1 MSLES
6 DISDVLAHYWLE
18 ENLYCGMSST
28 EVFRRLSQKLS
39 KPVTINDVR
48 KVLGDMQ
55 AKGLVST
62 RQVQGEIYAYP
73 KRPLLEPRDPLSKED
88 VGIYTKQLRLGG
100 SQIEHRFFRRQVL
113 DRYNQDPRYVVGD
126 FGSSGSIF
134 IKDEFY
140 DDKDTLEADKVSIQ
154 TFGIGYRENG
164 ERIVAVI
171 LSDLGRLSKEHQ
183 QYWASFEIHEKCF
196 LDSDYVKTSFGA
208 EFTDRVSPF
217 IAFIQ
222 ELREINRICDLIG
235 EPHLFRKTYEKGHP
249 QGFDWIT
256 KPTALEFYSFAHV
269 TDKLI
274 SENLNKKFFKGK
286 VELKE
291 RIVSDEGEV
300 PVEKGTLR
308 LLDEYLTNYVRFPD
322 PEPRKNMIATFKKI
336 RELRQKPAHTPIE
349 DDFDPSYFKRQRDL
363 IYEAYGAVRILR
375 LIFMNHPLAK
385 SYKPPKWVHEGKIV

>member
-6 DISDVLAHYWLE
+6 EISDILAHYWLD
-18 ENLYCGMSST
+18 ENLYCGMSSM

-62 RQVQGEIYAYP
+62 RRIQGDFYAYP

-113 DRYNQDPRYVVGD
+113 DRYKQDPRYVVGD

-140 DDKDTLEADKVSIQ
+140 DDKDTPEADKVSIQ
-154 TFGIGYRENG
+154 TFGIGYTKKG

-171 LSDLGRLSKEHQ
+171 LSDLGRLSREHQ
-183 QYWASFEIHEKCF
+183 QYWASLEIHEECF

-217 IAFIQ
+217 IAFVQ

-235 EPHLFRKTYEKGHP
+235 EPHLFKKTYEKGHP
-249 QGFDWIT
+249 HGFDWIT
-256 KPTALEFYSFAHV
+256 KPTTLEFYSFAHV

-286 VELKE
+286 VELN
-291 RIVSDEGEV
+291 
-300 PVEKGTLR
+300 EKGTLT

-322 PEPRKNMIATFKKI
+322 PEPKKNMIAMFKKI
-336 RELRQKPAHTPIE
+336 RKLRQKPAHTTIKN
-349 DDFDPSYFKRQRDL
+349 DFDPLYFKRQRDL
-363 IYEAYGAVRILR
+363 IYEAYRAIRILR

-385 SYKPPKWVHEGKIV
+385 LYKPPKWLHEGKIV